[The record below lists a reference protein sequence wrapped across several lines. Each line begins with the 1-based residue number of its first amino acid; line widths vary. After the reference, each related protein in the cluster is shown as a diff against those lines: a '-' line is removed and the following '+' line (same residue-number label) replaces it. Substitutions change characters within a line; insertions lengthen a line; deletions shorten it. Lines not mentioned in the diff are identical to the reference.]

1 MPDAATTRSVLLRY
15 LKARIPLVVVKTSER
30 ARALDILKSIAPEI
44 GVPMFVHTLSRGT
57 SDIATGRVT
66 NEDRSLLGALDN
78 ASEQMKSRENLTF
91 ILTEVSDVEDDT
103 PASRQL
109 ADSVLLASEKS
120 GAIVLITTKP
130 IWPSLQRL
138 GMSIVLDT
146 PNEDEMFEIVRS
158 TIDPYRGQIAIQWME
173 PEFREAASILA
184 GISRIEAENVL
195 ATLLAKGSVDRTD
208 MEELV
213 RAKDR
218 IFSDISGIER
228 VPVKEL
234 SVGALSG
241 LRAWLDRERPLMT
254 ADLRDRK
261 LRPPRGVLLVGVPG
275 CGKSLSAK
283 AIAASWKLPL
293 FRLDLANIYGQ
304 YLGQSENRLREA
316 LATADHVAP
325 CVLWIDEIEKGLA
338 GAGGTDS
345 GTSNRL
351 VGHFLFWL
359 QESTAR
365 VFVVATANDVSKMP
379 AELLRRGRFDEIF
392 FVDLPM
398 EGERAEIISIY
409 VQRNL
414 RDPISPE
421 LLGRLVKMSEGFAG
435 ADLEAAVREVAK
447 DAFLKGDESVNDALF
462 LRSFENIVP
471 LVKTNPERIAQIR
484 AWGLERAVPASGQ
497 FPVSPTSD
505 GTSKRRIVLT

>member
-1 MPDAATTRSVLLRY
+1 VPDAATTRSVLLRY
-15 LKARIPLVVVKTSER
+15 LKARIPLIVVKTGER

-57 SDIATGRVT
+57 SDIASGRVT
-66 NEDRSLLGALDN
+66 SEDRSLLGALDN
-78 ASEQMKSRENLTF
+78 ASEQMKNRENLTF
-91 ILTEVSDVEDDT
+91 ILTEVSDLEDDT
-103 PASRQL
+103 PTSRL
-109 ADSVLLASEKS
+109 LGDSVLLASEKS

-158 TIDPYRGQIAIQWME
+158 TIDPYRGQIAIQWQE

-195 ATLLAKGSVDRTD
+195 ATLLAKGSIDRTD
-208 MEELV
+208 MDELV

-254 ADLRDRK
+254 ADLRERK

-398 EGERAEIISIY
+398 PGERGEIISIY

-414 RDPISPE
+414 RDPISSE
-421 LLGRLVKMSEGFAG
+421 LLGRLVQMSEGFAG

-484 AWGLERAVPASGQ
+484 AWGLERAVPASGH
-497 FPVSPTSD
+497 FPVTATSD
-505 GTSKRRIVLT
+505 GTSKRRVVLT

>member
-1 MPDAATTRSVLLRY
+1 
-15 LKARIPLVVVKTSER
+15 
-30 ARALDILKSIAPEI
+30 
-44 GVPMFVHTLSRGT
+44 
-57 SDIATGRVT
+57 
-66 NEDRSLLGALDN
+66 
-78 ASEQMKSRENLTF
+78 
-91 ILTEVSDVEDDT
+91 
-103 PASRQL
+103 
-109 ADSVLLASEKS
+109 
-120 GAIVLITTKP
+120 
-130 IWPSLQRL
+130 
-138 GMSIVLDT
+138 
-146 PNEDEMFEIVRS
+146 
-158 TIDPYRGQIAIQWME
+158 
-173 PEFREAASILA
+173 
-184 GISRIEAENVL
+184 
-195 ATLLAKGSVDRTD
+195 
-208 MEELV
+208 
-213 RAKDR
+213 
-218 IFSDISGIER
+218 
-228 VPVKEL
+228 
-234 SVGALSG
+234 
-241 LRAWLDRERPLMT
+241 
-254 ADLRDRK
+254 
-261 LRPPRGVLLVGVPG
+261 
-275 CGKSLSAK
+275 
-283 AIAASWKLPL
+283 
-293 FRLDLANIYGQ
+293 
-304 YLGQSENRLREA
+304 
-316 LATADHVAP
+316 
-325 CVLWIDEIEKGLA
+325 
-338 GAGGTDS
+338 
-345 GTSNRL
+345 